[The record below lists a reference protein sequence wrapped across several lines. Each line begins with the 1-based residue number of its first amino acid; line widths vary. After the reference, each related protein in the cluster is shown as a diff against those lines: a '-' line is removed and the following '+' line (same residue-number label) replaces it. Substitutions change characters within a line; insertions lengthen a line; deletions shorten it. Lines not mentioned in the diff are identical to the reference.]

1 LKFPSWSE
9 FKEGLNIFENDV
21 LQKISDVERELYAE
35 KDKLADKI
43 QKLKDDHPV
52 FDLFV
57 KKSIPFLPYPFNGIA
72 QAIYDNLEGPK
83 KDKFEEVLKFLYEI
97 RGQSVEHYEKITSQ
111 LGSVLAEISS
121 IKSIVAKESTLQ
133 DIKDILTGN
142 DTQIDQNLNSIRN
155 DVTEIKKIYQDLEND
170 LLQRYGLSWLQ
181 PDYFQLYKST
191 EKDLEQWEKGFPFNL
206 AAIKDEKEFRR
217 TKLLDNI
224 KSRLEVQRSLSLVGG
239 SGTSKSTIL
248 MEFMCDY
255 FDAGYEILYN
265 NGPSDIEGGDQ
276 LVNFIENMLKND
288 QKVFVAVDDAHD
300 ESKSLIYYVMD
311 KILSISDLK
320 LVQNIRFLITA
331 QIPEYDLFVKE
342 RMFSGKLQQDVIRAI
357 TKIASD
363 KGFRYDIPYFS
374 EDDIRQF
381 VKLYDR
387 TIDTQ
392 SKEIDERSKVIF
404 QKTKG
409 HPIMV
414 KFAVVQQGLDKDV
427 EDKYPRYLR
436 NPENI
441 HAMLVCSLL
450 DISNLPISDDLLD
463 KMGLLEYVEDL
474 DQATV
479 FQDPNGLW
487 KTIHARWSI
496 ELLLFLYHEAD
507 LQRISVERKRYLKKI
522 FRERINYLKKAIQSI
537 FDIKDKK
544 ITLYVVRTMYFL
556 ASLNPE
562 DIAGKRL
569 PMGIIEEVMSDQ
581 MADHESSEIQAKIN
595 SYRADAFAKLRKFEE
610 AYAIFK
616 KTREIDSN
624 ALDESYIWYNI
635 GIVCSELSKYQEAI
649 DCYDKAI
656 EIQPNFSYAWDN
668 KGDVLSI
675 LEKYAESNEC
685 HDKAIEIDPKNS
697 RTWTNKG
704 LALYGLRKYQDA
716 IECFDKA
723 IEIDPNNSKAW
734 HNKGL
739 AIEYLNRDYQQAIIY
754 YDKSLSI
761 EPKNS
766 GTWNSKGCALQ
777 RLQKHKDAL
786 DCFDKAIE
794 IDPNNSKAWHNKGV
808 SLSALGKYQDAIEA
822 FDKAIEIDSKTDYLF
837 YSLMWKNKGLALSA
851 LGRYQDAIEAFDK
864 AIEIDPRYG
873 TPWHNK
879 GLALSDLGRYEEAVV
894 CYDKAIEID
903 PNNIVAA
910 LDKKMVLEQQE
921 DKKFKEE
928 IDASINASECYNK
941 GLALYELGM
950 HQKALVAFNKAL
962 EINPNDAAAWYDKG
976 LALHELGKYKEAI
989 ASFDKAIEFNPNNDP
1004 DIWIIKGNILD
1015 NMGKYHEAAH
1025 CYDKA
1030 IEIDPNN
1037 IDAWYN
1043 KGVCLD
1049 NLKEYDE
1056 AIKCLDR
1063 VLTSNSNHYYAWNVK
1078 GWISYELGEY
1088 EEAMKSFEKVLEIN
1102 PKYVPAWYNKGL
1114 SLSNLGRFEEA
1125 IVYYDEVIKA
1135 NPNHVPALNNKGMA
1149 LSNLGRFEEAISC
1162 HDKVLGIDP
1171 SDAAVWYNKGMAL
1184 RILER
1189 YEDAIESFDRAVEI
1203 DPEYLDA
1210 WQYKGLSLGYIGR
1223 HEEAN
1228 EAFEKI
1234 LEAHPDNGDALYG
1247 KGMELS
1253 DLGRDEEALECLDK
1267 AIEIVPNNV
1276 DALNVKA
1283 WILANMDKHNEALL
1297 IIEKALTIDPNYAA
1311 ALDTKGFILYEF
1323 RMYREAISFFE
1334 KALAIEPEYLDARK
1348 HRDLAIEK
1356 LQEER

>member
-734 HNKGL
+734 HNKG
-739 AIEYLNRDYQQAIIY
+739 
-754 YDKSLSI
+754 
-761 EPKNS
+761 
-766 GTWNSKGCALQ
+766 
-777 RLQKHKDAL
+777 
-786 DCFDKAIE
+786 
-794 IDPNNSKAWHNKGV
+794 V

-894 CYDKAIEID
+894 
-903 PNNIVAA
+903 
-910 LDKKMVLEQQE
+910 
-921 DKKFKEE
+921 
-928 IDASINASECYNK
+928 
-941 GLALYELGM
+941 
-950 HQKALVAFNKAL
+950 
-962 EINPNDAAAWYDKG
+962 
-976 LALHELGKYKEAI
+976 
-989 ASFDKAIEFNPNNDP
+989 
-1004 DIWIIKGNILD
+1004 
-1015 NMGKYHEAAH
+1015 